1 MIPQRIRVK
10 LYAEDASETDTAP
23 FVALFHDFIR
33 ESRLPGLWIDVVDY
47 GHVPR
52 GPGALLVG
60 HEADLS
66 WDELD
71 GRPGLSFTRKR
82 GQGASLE
89 RALRETLAS
98 ALEAAAAVEARSGA
112 RLGRAEVS
120 LTCFDRLHAT
130 REEAQLAKLRAA
142 FEAAAD
148 RLLPQHAPVGIDEA
162 DARTAVTLRIA

>member
-10 LYAEDASETDTAP
+10 LYAEDASETEPAA
-23 FVALFHDFIR
+23 FVALFHNFIR

-66 WDELD
+66 WDTLD

-82 GQGASLE
+82 GEAKSLE
-89 RALRETLAS
+89 AALRQTLES
-98 ALEAAAAVEARSGA
+98 ALRAAAAVEADSQT
-112 RLGRAEVS
+112 RLSRAGIRM
-120 LTCFDRLHAT
+120 TYIDRLRVT
-130 REEAQLAKLRAA
+130 PDEVRLASLHTAL
-142 FEAAAD
+142 EAAAEHA
-148 RLLPQHAPVGIDEA
+148 LPAHGPITIERGDPRACVSM
-162 DARTAVTLRIA
+162 RI